1 MWVHENNRLIRHF
14 EFKDFVEAFAFLT
27 QVALLAEKSDHHPTW
42 SNTYNRVTIELST
55 HDAGNI
61 VTDKDYALAKQID
74 ELLHRY
80 LKSMK

>member
-1 MWVHENNRLIRHF
+1 MWTHENNRLTRHF

-27 QVALLAEKSDHHPTW
+27 QVALLSEKSDHHPTW

-61 VTDKDYALAKQID
+61 VTDKDHALAKQID

-80 LKSMK
+80 SKSVK

>member
-1 MWVHENNRLIRHF
+1 MWTHENNRLTRHF

-27 QVALLAEKSDHHPTW
+27 QVALLAEKCDHHPTW

-61 VTDKDYALAKQID
+61 VTDKDHTLAKQID
-74 ELLHRY
+74 ELLNR
-80 LKSMK
+80 

>member
-1 MWVHENNRLIRHF
+1 MWIHEHNRLIRHF

-61 VTDKDYALAKQID
+61 VTDKDHALAKQID

-80 LKSMK
+80 PKSVK